1 MNKPE
6 LASRLAARFPP
17 LTAQDAK
24 RVVSILLH
32 AIADSLIR
40 GQHIE
45 IRGFGCFDLHYR
57 PARNARNPKS
67 GEHIIASA
75 RYSPHFKP
83 AKEMRERVDAHQ
95 HQEAV
100 VSNDTTG
107 VAVQL
112 ERQRLGE
119 ATVY

>member
-6 LASRLAARFPP
+6 LASRLAARFPQ

-24 RVVSILLH
+24 RVVSTLLN

-57 PARNARNPKS
+57 PERNARNPKS
-67 GEHIIASA
+67 GERITASA
-75 RYSPHFKP
+75 RYLPRFKP
-83 AKEMRERVDAHQ
+83 AKEMRERVNV
-95 HQEAV
+95 HQETV
-100 VSNDTTG
+100 VSNDIT
-107 VAVQL
+107 
-112 ERQRLGE
+112 GE
-119 ATVY
+119 AIQSEHQSLVEVTVS

>member
-6 LASRLAARFPP
+6 LASRLAARFPQ

-24 RVVSILLH
+24 RVVSTLLN

-57 PARNARNPKS
+57 PERNARNPKS
-67 GEHIIASA
+67 GEHITASA
-75 RYSPHFKP
+75 RYLPRFKP

-95 HQEAV
+95 EAIVCEDTTDEAV
-100 VSNDTTG
+100 QPELRIQVEAAVS
-107 VAVQL
+107 
-112 ERQRLGE
+112 
-119 ATVY
+119 